1 MNLVAEV
8 LDLQV
13 EERMEKTKITFLK
26 VNEIVTKKDYIN
38 HLTIEDLLSNKE
50 AMKINLIDLIQQLE
64 EEKDTINQI

>member
-1 MNLVAEV
+1 
-8 LDLQV
+8 
-13 EERMEKTKITFLK
+13 MEKTKITFLK

-64 EEKDTINQI
+64 EEKDTMNQI

>member
-13 EERMEKTKITFLK
+13 EEKMEKTKITFLK

>member
-64 EEKDTINQI
+64 EVKDTMNQI

>member
-64 EEKDTINQI
+64 EEKDTMNQI

>member
-13 EERMEKTKITFLK
+13 EEKMEKTKITFLK

-64 EEKDTINQI
+64 EEKDTMNQI